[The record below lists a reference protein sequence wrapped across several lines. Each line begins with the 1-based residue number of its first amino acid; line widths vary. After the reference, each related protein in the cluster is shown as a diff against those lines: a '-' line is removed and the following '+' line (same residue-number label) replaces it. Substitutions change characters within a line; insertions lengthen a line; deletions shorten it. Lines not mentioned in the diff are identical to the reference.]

1 MKRGYNTTGAIVL
14 NAIDYGESD
23 RIVTFY
29 TTDYGKVAG
38 IAKGARRSRKRFVN
52 KLEPFSHITLTFFH
66 KEGRDLVRVD
76 ECRLKDNFYRL
87 KNDLERLAYGSY
99 MLELLGAMTRE
110 GERHE
115 GLFRLLLA
123 ALEMVQGEGVAEKGA
138 IIFETRLLSLLGY
151 RPRLDGC
158 LLCASL
164 SEKVRYYFNSHKGG
178 MVCAPC
184 GGGMPELIPLS
195 LGTARFLEATARMD
209 IRKVGR
215 LIPTPV
221 VMRESRSVLRHFVR
235 YHLGRELKSRQFLDH
250 IRALDSEVAAP
261 VTVKC

>member
-1 MKRGYNTTGAIVL
+1 VKRGYNTTGAIVL
-14 NAIDYGESD
+14 NAINYGESD

-29 TTDYGKVAG
+29 TTGYGKVAG
-38 IAKGARRSRKRFVN
+38 IAKGARRSKKRFVN

-66 KEGRDLVRVD
+66 KEGRELVRVD
-76 ECRLKDNFYRL
+76 ECRLIENFHHL
-87 KNDLERLAYGSY
+87 TDDLERLAYGSY
-99 MLELLGAMTRE
+99 MLELLGAMTHE

-123 ALEMVQGEGVAEKGA
+123 TLEMVQREWGAERST

-158 LLCASL
+158 LLCESITDR
-164 SEKVRYYFNSHKGG
+164 VRYYFNSHKGG

-184 GGGMPELIPLS
+184 GGGMAELIPLS
-195 LGTARFLEATARMD
+195 LGTARFLDSTARMD

-215 LIPTPV
+215 LMPNPA
-221 VMRESRSVLRHFVR
+221 VMRESRAVLRHLVR
-235 YHLGRELKSRQFLDH
+235 YHVGRELKSRQFLDH
-250 IRALDSEVAAP
+250 ITALDSHVAVP
-261 VTVKC
+261 VKC